1 MSTSGNINAVDLIVR
16 KREKGELSALEIAS
30 LVNGYTLGNIPDYQ
44 VAAFLMAAFLNG
56 MNEGEMVALTEA
68 MLHSGSVLDLSDIP
82 GKKVDKHSTGGVG
95 DKVSIPLAAIVA
107 ACGVPV
113 PMISGRGLGHTG
125 GTLDKL
131 ESIPGFST
139 QMDIEAYRRQLAD
152 IGVVMIGQTD
162 EIAPAD
168 KKLYALRDV
177 TGTVEFIPFIAASIL
192 SKKIAEGID
201 ALVLDVK
208 CGSGA
213 FMQSETDARQL
224 AETLVQIGER
234 FDKPTVALLTDMD
247 QPLGRRVG
255 NWPEIVESVQ
265 CLRGEGP
272 DDVME
277 VTLALAAEMLLAG
290 GVAGSLEEGQE
301 LSTQCISDGRA
312 MEKFVELVESQGG
325 DPEAVRNPEKI
336 DGGAQT
342 ADILASENSVGT
354 VARIDARIIGRA
366 MITLGAGRMTK
377 EDEVDPLAGITLMVK
392 QGERVPSS
400 GVIARI
406 QASSDDR
413 FAATEEMV
421 KLAFEFAES
430 ASDPGSRLIDRY
442 SNGRWVNP

>member
-16 KREKGELSALEIAS
+16 KREKGELSASEIAS

-44 VAAFLMAAFLNG
+44 MAAFLMAAFLNG

-152 IGVVMIGQTD
+152 IGVVIIGQTD

-213 FMQSETDARQL
+213 FMQSERDARQL

-255 NWPEIVESVQ
+255 NWPEIAESVQ
-265 CLRGEGP
+265 CLRGDGP
-272 DDVME
+272 QDLME

-290 GVAGSLEEGQE
+290 GAAGSLEEGQE
-301 LSTQCISDGRA
+301 MSGQCINDGSA
-312 MEKFVELVESQGG
+312 MEKFVRLVESQGG
-325 DPEAVRNPEKI
+325 DPDAVRSPEKI
-336 DGGAQT
+336 DGVAQT
-342 ADILASENSVGT
+342 TDIRAPENSAGT

-377 EDEVDPLAGITLMVK
+377 EDQVDPLAGITLMVK

-406 QASSDDR
+406 QASSEDR

-421 KLAFEFAES
+421 NSAFEFAES
-430 ASDPGSRLIDRY
+430 ASDPGSRLIDHY